1 MAKKQKLELTWIGK
15 DEEVKLEPRVLVE
28 DTELSYGDKD
38 TENMIIHGDN
48 LLALK
53 ALEQDYTGK
62 VKCIYIDPP
71 YNTGYAFEH
80 YDDGLEHSIW
90 LNLMKKR
97 LEILKK
103 LLAPEGVIVVQI
115 GDDEMAYLKVLMDEI
130 FYRERCIGQV
140 AVRMSHSA
148 GMKRKAMEKRL
159 IKNTEYLLVYYNEIP
174 PVLSPLYE
182 ESLEYPV
189 NYYQYIDKFSTETEK
204 GTYIKL
210 IDVLWE
216 KFEDLFNKYDLKKN
230 NKSIAPLYSLE
241 DSIQSFILENKERIV
256 RKDSNVP
263 SVNNLDLDFED
274 DQFITY
280 KSSDNQEYFIG
291 INSAGN
297 YYQIYSLEDKVKQ
310 IESIDL
316 EGNVFLKDS
325 ITNLLG
331 DWWDNYYKDM
341 SRVDIEGGVK
351 MKTSKKPERLIYNI
365 FKLITKENDIILDSF
380 LGSGTTAAVAHKMNR
395 RYISIELGDHAK
407 TLSVPRLKKVIDGID
422 KSGITQITNWKG
434 GGGFKFYTLAPS
446 LLTKDKF
453 GNWVIEPSYDATLL
467 ASAMAK
473 QEGFKYYPNEN
484 LFWKQGYSTETDYI
498 FTTTQFV
505 TTDLIDKIHDEM
517 KEDETL
523 LVCAK
528 SFHKACESAYPNIT
542 IKKIPQ
548 VLLGKCEF
556 GKDDYSLNILENND
570 VEISEGE
577 DE

>member
-1 MAKKQKLELTWIGK
+1 
-15 DEEVKLEPRVLVE
+15 
-28 DTELSYGDKD
+28 
-38 TENMIIHGDN
+38 
-48 LLALK
+48 
-53 ALEQDYTGK
+53 
-62 VKCIYIDPP
+62 
-71 YNTGYAFEH
+71 
-80 YDDGLEHSIW
+80 
-90 LNLMKKR
+90 
-97 LEILKK
+97 
-103 LLAPEGVIVVQI
+103 
-115 GDDEMAYLKVLMDEI
+115 
-130 FYRERCIGQV
+130 
-140 AVRMSHSA
+140 
-148 GMKRKAMEKRL
+148 
-159 IKNTEYLLVYYNEIP
+159 
-174 PVLSPLYE
+174 
-182 ESLEYPV
+182 
-189 NYYQYIDKFSTETEK
+189 
-204 GTYIKL
+204 
-210 IDVLWE
+210 
-216 KFEDLFNKYDLKKN
+216 
-230 NKSIAPLYSLE
+230 
-241 DSIQSFILENKERIV
+241 
-256 RKDSNVP
+256 
-263 SVNNLDLDFED
+263 
-274 DQFITY
+274 
-280 KSSDNQEYFIG
+280 
-291 INSAGN
+291 
-297 YYQIYSLEDKVKQ
+297 
-310 IESIDL
+310 
-316 EGNVFLKDS
+316 
-325 ITNLLG
+325 
-331 DWWDNYYKDM
+331 
-341 SRVDIEGGVK
+341 

-528 SFHKACESAYPNIT
+528 SFHKACESAYSNIT

-570 VEISEGE
+570 IEISEGE